1 MNKLL
6 PFALLLL
13 AACGQTKESYR
24 HPVIISSSSIVGR
37 ETLEPTSRVIT
48 KLTKGDTLELYSMN
62 PVDGQQV
69 CALMHKGGKERFAG
83 GVRMIYVPQAAL
95 SIPDST
101 LAKAKEGILH

>member
-13 AACGQTKESYR
+13 GACSQTKESYR
-24 HPVIISSSSIVGR
+24 HPVVVSSPSVVGR
-37 ETLEPTSRVIT
+37 ESLEPTSREIT
-48 KLTKGDTLELYSMN
+48 KLVKGDTLELYSIDTVN
-62 PVDGQQV
+62 EQQV
-69 CALMHKGGKERFAG
+69 CAVMHKGGIERFAG
-83 GVRMIYVPQAAL
+83 GVRIVYVPQAAL